1 MTVHHVASVRG
12 QECIILQNAVGVLPE
27 EGVDSSGRT
36 IVHIDFPISNAS
48 EWMESHYWDG
58 SSWQERGPKPNDYAQ
73 WSEEEVNW
81 VWNFDDILADVRLV
95 RNQKLR
101 LSDWTRLD
109 DTGLSEESKSA
120 WAVYR
125 QSLRDIT
132 ENLEGIQSVDDVVW
146 PETP

>member
-1 MTVHHVASVRG
+1 MTIHHVASVRG
-12 QECIILQNAVGVLPE
+12 QECIILQNAIGVLPE

-48 EWMESHYWDG
+48 EWMESNYWDG
-58 SSWQERGPKPNDYAQ
+58 SAWQERGPKPNDYAQ

-81 VWNFDDILADVRLV
+81 VWNFEDILADVRLV

-109 DTGLSEESKSA
+109 DTGLSEESKSE
-120 WAVYR
+120 WAIYR

-132 ENLEGIQSVDDVVW
+132 ENLEGITDLNDVVW